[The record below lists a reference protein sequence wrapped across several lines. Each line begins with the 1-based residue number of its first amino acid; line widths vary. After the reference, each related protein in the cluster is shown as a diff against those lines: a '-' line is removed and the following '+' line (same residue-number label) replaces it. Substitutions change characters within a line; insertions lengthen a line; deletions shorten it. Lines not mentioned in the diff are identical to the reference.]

1 MNTYVHLWR
10 YLAQLCLEWEMF
22 QTKVA
27 EKTKTHILCSIIVE
41 IYGGDRQATDGNMGP
56 ALRVLDT

>member
-1 MNTYVHLWR
+1 MHIYVNSAR
-10 YLAQLCLEWEMF
+10 ICLEWEMF